1 MLNMR
6 NWKAALLL
14 SLIVPIGLLTTFKIT
29 GMVREPATVSET
41 MTLEPVKWELERPD
55 NIIAIEDTVKS
66 FYDDESISVNCS
78 VFVYGYHDISEYA
91 SDYVSL
97 SVNVTAT
104 LQAGFVDN
112 VNITFLE
119 DYEDS
124 AVWVPNAERDTKF
137 YENLRNLS
145 IVDWAQ
151 PFSRWWRLHDDV
163 KAFIKADGINQPSN
177 VCFWSPA
184 HWILR
189 SPRNQTH
196 LMEVA
201 VELVYFNGTVYKR
214 LVQPYQL
221 KIGPDNNNSFETA
234 GEITGEAHSL
244 YIGGYDTDDYYKFY
258 VQEGHKISIG
268 VDMMRIVTANVDLL
282 LYDSEQNYKDHVRLD
297 RPPYPSLNFT
307 AYSSGYWYIQIH
319 LRACHTFYSLTV
331 NTYLPEGDQP

>member
-1 MLNMR
+1 MR
-6 NWKAALLL
+6 NWKVALLL
-14 SLIVPIGLLTTFKIT
+14 SLIIPIGLLTTFKIT
-29 GMVREPATVSET
+29 GIVREPATVSET

-112 VNITFLE
+112 VNITFWE

-124 AVWVPNAERDTKF
+124 EVWVPNAERETRF
-137 YENLRNLS
+137 YEHLSNLS

-163 KAFIKADGINQPSN
+163 KAFIKADGVNQPSN

-184 HWILR
+184 HWVLR

-201 VELVYFNGTVYKR
+201 VELVYFNGTAYKR
-214 LVQPYQL
+214 IVQPYQL
-221 KIGPDNNNSFETA
+221 KIGPDDNNSFETA
-234 GEITGEAHSL
+234 DTIGQGVDSWL
-244 YIGGYDTDDYYKFY
+244 YLGGYDVEDYYKIHVEQGY
-258 VQEGHKISIG
+258 VISI
-268 VDMMRIVTANVDLL
+268 NVSGTFIPKPAFYLD
-282 LYDSEQNYKDHVRLD
+282 LYDPEGEWKAGSSKWGYSHTITYVADSAGDWFIRTRVYENY
-297 RPPYPSLNFT
+297 
-307 AYSSGYWYIQIH
+307 G
-319 LRACHTFYSLTV
+319 FYSLTV
-331 NTYLPEGDQP
+331 NTYPPEGD